1 MKTKPAM
8 LAVVVLAFAFVSSV
22 ANAAALRVV
31 IIQTDD
37 VAAYTKALGE
47 GQKILANL
55 GSTGKL
61 RAWLARYAGPDSG
74 AVAVAIEYADL
85 ETLAADEKKSSGD
98 PAFKAWLKDLGK
110 KRKILSDSIYVELDV
125 K

>member
-1 MKTKPAM
+1 MKSKSGM
-8 LAVVVLAFAFVSSV
+8 LAIAVLIFAFVSSA

-31 IIQTDD
+31 IVQADD
-37 VAAYTKALGE
+37 VSAYTKALSE
-47 GQKILANL
+47 GQKLLKDL

-85 ETLAADEKKSSGD
+85 ETLAADEMKNSKD
-98 PAFKAWLKDLGK
+98 PAFQAWLKSLGK
-110 KRKILSDSIYVELDV
+110 QRKILSDSIYVELNV
-125 K
+125 E

>member
-1 MKTKPAM
+1 MKSKPAM
-8 LAVVVLAFAFVSSV
+8 FAVVVLAFAFISSI

-31 IIQTDD
+31 IIQTED

-47 GQKILANL
+47 GQKLLANI

-85 ETLAADEKKSSGD
+85 ATLAADEAMSSKD
-98 PAFKAWLKDLGK
+98 PAFQAWLKDLGK
-110 KRKILSDSIYVELDV
+110 MRKIVSDSIYVELEV

>member
-1 MKTKPAM
+1 MKSKSGM
-8 LAVVVLAFAFVSSV
+8 LAIAVLVFAFVSSV

-31 IIQTDD
+31 IVQADD

-47 GQKILANL
+47 GQKILTGL

-85 ETLAADEKKSSGD
+85 ETLAADEMKNSKD
-98 PAFKAWLKDLGK
+98 PAFQKWLKDLGK
-110 KRKILSDSIYVELDV
+110 TRKILSDSIYVELEIE
-125 K
+125 